1 MSAQTVYTASG
12 KMRRRG
18 RGLATHTHMQRLRT
32 DNCLQCIPMAAL
44 ELKGL
49 LFVRLELSI
58 FQSYLSV
65 RLSFSLSV
73 CPCVCLLFVYAYMS
87 VRPSVCLFSYLPVS
101 LSVFQSNCQ
110 PVSPSAF

>member
-18 RGLATHTHMQRLRT
+18 RGLATHTHMPRLRT
-32 DNCLQCIPMAAL
+32 DNRLQCIPMAAL

-49 LFVRLELSI
+49 LFVKLELSI

-65 RLSFSLSV
+65 RLSFCLSISLSV
-73 CPCVCLLFVYAYMS
+73 CLSFICVCLYVC
-87 VRPSVCLFSYLPVS
+87 PSVCL
-101 LSVFQSNCQ
+101 SVFLSACQSACI
-110 PVSPSAF
+110 PV